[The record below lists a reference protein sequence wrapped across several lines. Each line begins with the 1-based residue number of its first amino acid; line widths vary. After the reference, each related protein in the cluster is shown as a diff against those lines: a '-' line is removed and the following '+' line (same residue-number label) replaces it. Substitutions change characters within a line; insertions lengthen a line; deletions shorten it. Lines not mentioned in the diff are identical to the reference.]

1 MSEPLR
7 RLTRKDVPYQWGKKQ
22 DKAFNE
28 FKKRLANTETLEY
41 FDKDAET
48 CLIIYP
54 TFSKILLSMVEE
66 KCPKTTRK
74 LGRLSGREKH
84 PGTKIAIL

>member
-28 FKKRLANTETLEY
+28 FKKRLANTETLDY
-41 FDKDAET
+41 FDKDAGSH
-48 CLIIYP
+48 LI
-54 TFSKILLSMVEE
+54 TDASLVGLGAVLTQVKSREE
-66 KCPKTTRK
+66 RVIWYA
-74 LGRLSGREKH
+74 SEV
-84 PGTKIAIL
+84 